1 MESEKPQD
9 EMESEKYLPELMAEK
24 DTLDPSFRHSLR
36 LLDQGKKKNQWLYSE
51 VNSLAAENS
60 PQSSG
65 LTLGV
70 VLPAT
75 WLRHN
80 SFLQVRNMRFVGFL
94 QFSALK

>member
-9 EMESEKYLPELMAEK
+9 EMESEKYLPELVAEK

-36 LLDQGKKKNQWLYSE
+36 LLEQGKIRNRWFYSE

-70 VLPAT
+70 ALPAT

-80 SFLQVRNMRFVGFL
+80 SFLQDRNMRFVGFVEFQL
-94 QFSALK
+94 